1 MDELLKAKTRYEEL
15 IARMDAD
22 MAIAEQYKADLV
34 DRYKPTLALEQLVTI
49 QSQVLRIQDYIT
61 QKFNNKVEIM
71 RMYDELLKAIEDEKG
86 KIVNIDGDA
95 FAAYVNS

>member
-1 MDELLKAKTRYEEL
+1 MEELLKAKARYEDL

-22 MAIAEQYKADLV
+22 MATAEQYKADLV
-34 DRYKPTLALEQLVTI
+34 ERYNSRMPLEQLVTI

-71 RMYDELLKAIEDEKG
+71 RGYDELVKAIDEEKA
-86 KIVNIDGDA
+86 KA
-95 FAAYVNS
+95 E

>member
-15 IARMDAD
+15 IERMDAD
-22 MAIAEQYKADLV
+22 MAVAEQYKADLV
-34 DRYKPTLALEQLVTI
+34 ERYKSSLALEQLITI

-71 RMYDELLKAIEDEKG
+71 RGYDELLKAIDEEKA
-86 KIVNIDGDA
+86 KA
-95 FAAYVNS
+95 E

>member
-1 MDELLKAKTRYEEL
+1 MEELLKAKTRYEEL

-34 DRYKPTLALEQLVTI
+34 ERYKPTLALEQLVTI

-61 QKFNNKVEIM
+61 QKFNSKVEIL
-71 RMYDELLKAIEDEKG
+71 RGYDELLKAIEEESK
-86 KIVNIDGDA
+86 
-95 FAAYVNS
+95 

>member
-1 MDELLKAKTRYEEL
+1 MDELLNAKTRYEEL

-22 MAIAEQYKADLV
+22 MAQAEQFKADALK
-34 DRYKPTLALEQLVTI
+34 RYNPSSQSELMIAL

-71 RMYDELLKAIEDEKG
+71 RGYDELLKAIDEEKA
-86 KIVNIDGDA
+86 KA
-95 FAAYVNS
+95 E

>member
-1 MDELLKAKTRYEEL
+1 MEELLNAKTRYEEL

-34 DRYKPTLALEQLVTI
+34 DRYSKTMPLEALVTV

-61 QKFNNKVEIM
+61 QKFNNKVEIL
-71 RMYDELLKAIEDEKG
+71 RGYDELLKAIEEAK
-86 KIVNIDGDA
+86 A
-95 FAAYVNS
+95 E

>member
-1 MDELLKAKTRYEEL
+1 MEELMNAKTRYEEL

-34 DRYKPTLALEQLVTI
+34 DRYKSSLALEQLVTI

-71 RMYDELLKAIEDEKG
+71 RMYDELLKAIEEEESK
-86 KIVNIDGDA
+86 
-95 FAAYVNS
+95 

>member
-1 MDELLKAKTRYEEL
+1 MEELLNAKTRYEDL

-22 MAIAEQYKADLV
+22 MANAEAYKADLV
-34 DRYKPTLALEQLVTI
+34 YRYKPTLPLDQLMAI

-71 RMYDELLKAIEDEKG
+71 RMYDELLKAIDEEKA
-86 KIVNIDGDA
+86 KA
-95 FAAYVNS
+95 E

>member
-1 MDELLKAKTRYEEL
+1 MEEMLKAKTRYEDL

-71 RMYDELLKAIEDEKG
+71 RGYDELLKAIDEEKA
-86 KIVNIDGDA
+86 KA
-95 FAAYVNS
+95 E

>member
-1 MDELLKAKTRYEEL
+1 MDELMLAKARYEEL

-22 MAIAEQYKADLV
+22 MAAAEQYKADLV
-34 DRYKPTLALEQLVTI
+34 LRYKANAPLEQLLAI

-71 RMYDELLKAIEDEKG
+71 RGYDDLCKAIKEAK
-86 KIVNIDGDA
+86 
-95 FAAYVNS
+95 